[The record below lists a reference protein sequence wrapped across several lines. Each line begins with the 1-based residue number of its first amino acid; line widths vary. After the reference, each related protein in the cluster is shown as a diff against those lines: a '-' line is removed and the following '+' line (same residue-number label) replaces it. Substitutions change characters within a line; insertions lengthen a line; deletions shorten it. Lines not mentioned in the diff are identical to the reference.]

1 MPASIDDVL
10 AMTVFARV
18 AEAGSFTGAA
28 RTLGLSKSVVSA
40 RVAALEAR
48 LGVRLLYRTT
58 RKVSL
63 TPEGAQLHAR
73 CVRMREAADEAAAV
87 LGGVGAEPE
96 GTLRVSAPVGVGL
109 TQLAPVLPLFSR
121 AYPRVRLDVSLSDRA
136 VDLVAD
142 GFDVALRIAPRL
154 VAPGVVV
161 RRVAIERTVLCASPD
176 YLARRG
182 EPERPLDLLSH
193 DCLRHGA
200 SAGPWVV
207 GGERLE
213 VAGPLVSDNIAV
225 LRDAALGGLGIA
237 WLPRSMVDQD
247 LREGRLRRVLPRT
260 AERVLRLWAVIA
272 HRRLVPAKVRV
283 FVEFLAAH
291 LGARSASR

>member
-1 MPASIDDVL
+1 MPASVDDVL

-28 RTLGLSKSVVSA
+28 RALGLSKSVVSA
-40 RVAALEAR
+40 RIAALEAR

-58 RKVSL
+58 RRVSL

-73 CVRMREAADEAAAV
+73 CMRMLEAADDAAAV

-109 TQLAPVLPLFSR
+109 THLGPLLPLFSR
-121 AYPRVRLDVSLSDRA
+121 AYPRVRLDVSLSDRP
-136 VDLVAD
+136 VDLIAD
-142 GFDVALRIAPRL
+142 GLDVALRIAPRL
-154 VAPGVVV
+154 VAPGVVA
-161 RRVAIERTVLCASPD
+161 RRVAIERMLLCASPD

-182 EPERPLDLLSH
+182 EPERALDLLSH

-225 LRDAALGGLGIA
+225 LRDAARGGLGIA
-237 WLPRSMVDQD
+237 WLPRSMVGEDV
-247 LREGRLRRVLPRT
+247 REGRLRRVLPRIADRT
-260 AERVLRLWAVIA
+260 LRIWAVTA
-272 HRRLVPAKVRV
+272 HHRLVPAKVRV
-283 FVEFLAAH
+283 FTDFLVSH
-291 LGARSASR
+291 LGTRGAAR